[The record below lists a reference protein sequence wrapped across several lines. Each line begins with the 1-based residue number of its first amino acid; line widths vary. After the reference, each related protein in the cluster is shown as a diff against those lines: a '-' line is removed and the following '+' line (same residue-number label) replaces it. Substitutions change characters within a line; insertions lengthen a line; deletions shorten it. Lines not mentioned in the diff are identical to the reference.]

1 MVASVTVIDRFA
13 AGYGAFMQAFR
24 EGAYNP
30 GQTTQVEAPESRAS
44 RYNRLWQLY
53 TNTAFEDVRSW
64 GEYLRQY
71 NLYKKTRPIYNPTR
85 KLVNFYVG
93 KVYPGVLAG
102 DAAGLS
108 PDVKVAIPLS
118 TRTHPLLKAGIAQ
131 IWQWSNWQSGKA
143 LFVRYGAATGSVLAE
158 VVDEP
163 DRGKVRSE
171 IVWPGH
177 VKGIVLDSN
186 GNVKRYALE
195 YLALDPDGQQFKFQ
209 KIVDGN
215 YIRFYRDDQPYDF
228 MPRGFRLL
236 AEDAGREMNTY
247 ERLTAGVYA
256 HPYGFCPA
264 VWVKHQDLGG
274 DYGSP
279 AIGGSIA
286 KVDELNSLVSHIH
299 DQIHKT
305 IDPSIILWAR
315 EGIKRAFRKRD
326 EEARPGDDREY
337 DPSTD
342 ILILKGPEGG
352 SKDTLVGELNLADA
366 LPYVESLIAEIEGDH
381 PELTL
386 YSQLRKME
394 RVSGPGAA
402 TMVGDAV
409 GVYDEVSA
417 NYDMQSIKL
426 FQMQVAIAG
435 YRYQQGDGM
444 WALRTPQQQ
453 AFQYF
458 DLGSYTR
465 GDLDFA
471 ISPRPLIPSSAK
483 DDVEL
488 MGRRVEIAQS
498 AVDLFDLDKRLR
510 LAGVEDEA
518 ERARIVKALREEAP
532 TDPLNT
538 VR

>member
-1 MVASVTVIDRFA
+1 MSASLTVVDRFS
-13 AGYGAFMQAFR
+13 AGYSAFVQAFR

-30 GQTTQVEAPESRAS
+30 SQTTQIEAPEARAG
-44 RYNRLWQLY
+44 RFNRLWQLY
-53 TNTAFEDVRSW
+53 TNTAFEDVRAW
-64 GEYLRQY
+64 NQYVRQY
-71 NLYKKTRPIYNPTR
+71 GLYKKTRPIYNPTR

-93 KVYPGVLAG
+93 KVYPGVLSEDG
-102 DAAGLS
+102 AGL
-108 PDVKVAIPLS
+108 PADVKIAIPLA
-118 TRTHPLLKAGIAQ
+118 RDIHPLLRSAIAQ
-131 IWQWSNWQSGKA
+131 CWRWSNWQAGKA
-143 LFVRYGAATGSVLAE
+143 LFVRYGAATGSVLVE

-171 IVWPGH
+171 VVWPGH
-177 VKGIVLDSN
+177 VKGLVLDSN

-195 YLALDPDGQQFKFQ
+195 YRALDPDGQEFKFQ

-215 YIRFYRDDQPYDF
+215 FIRFYRDDQPYDF

-236 AEDAGREMNTY
+236 NEDAGREAMQY
-247 ERLTAGVYA
+247 ERLAEGVYF

-274 DYGSP
+274 EYGSP

-305 IDPSIILWAR
+305 IDPSIILWAKQKI
-315 EGIKRAFRKRD
+315 ERAFKKRD
-326 EEARPGDDREY
+326 EEAQAGDDREY

-352 SKDTLVGELNLADA
+352 SKDTLVGDLNLADA
-366 LPYVESLIAEIEGDH
+366 LPYVESLIGEIEGDH

-409 GVYDEVSA
+409 GVFDEVSA
-417 NYDMQSIKL
+417 NYDLQSIKL

-435 YRYQQGDGM
+435 YRYQNRDGL

-453 AFQYF
+453 RFQYF
-458 DLGSYTR
+458 DITSYQR
-465 GDLDFA
+465 GDLEFA
-471 ISPRPLIPSSAK
+471 IMPRPLIPTTVK

-498 AVDLFDLDKRLR
+498 SIELFDLDKRLQV
-510 LAGVEDEA
+510 AGIEDA
-518 ERARIVKALREEAP
+518 GERARIVKALREEAP